1 MTDSGALGLQNLG
14 FQYGGHRA
22 YGTVYGWEARSQSQP
37 LGGSRTAWK
46 VGQCRHVMEMEL
58 SSGSMWRPWP
68 SLPGNSRSP
77 SRCIPTLLS
86 TQRSALWPVGGHC
99 FLVTGPRN
107 GISNRSYPAPRFSF
121 INSRL
126 GWHRTSFFF

>member
-46 VGQCRHVMEMEL
+46 VGQCRHAMEMEL
-58 SSGSMWRPWP
+58 SSGVNVETLAKSAWEFKVAFQLYSHTPLHPEVSSVASWWPLLPCHRPQEW
-68 SLPGNSRSP
+68 NF
-77 SRCIPTLLS
+77 
-86 TQRSALWPVGGHC
+86 Q
-99 FLVTGPRN
+99 
-107 GISNRSYPAPRFSF
+107 
-121 INSRL
+121 
-126 GWHRTSFFF
+126 